1 MSATACR
8 KETCIIKFNSQKKY
22 DTSLMIYK
30 KGLSYIPKLISFDP
44 KKKTITIEK
53 RGISISKSFKSNK
66 EKNEYI
72 PKIKELGSKFKKTF
86 GIFHND
92 LTYGNVLIT
101 PSGKLSLIDFE
112 YASPKKRKFKNE
124 LRKKMNN

>member
-44 KKKTITIEK
+44 KEKT
-53 RGISISKSFKSNK
+53 
-66 EKNEYI
+66 I